1 MNTPR
6 APLGRLLTAM
16 VTPFADDGSVDL
28 TAAQALARHLVE
40 TGSEGIVVSGTTG
53 ESPTLSD
60 AEKLDLV
67 EVVCGEVGDDAAVVA
82 GTGTYDTVHSV
93 HLTREARARGAA
105 GFLVVTP
112 YYNKPPPE
120 GIVRHFAAIA
130 EAAGGAPILVYNIPQ
145 RVVLNLEPGLLAR
158 LGREVPGVCGV
169 KQATTDLDQ
178 ARAIAASGLALY
190 AGNDDLLL
198 PFLELGG
205 VGGVHVASHLVGRD
219 MLRVIELM
227 AAGQAEDART
237 LDGQLQ
243 EVYRALSVTTN
254 PIPVKA
260 ALNLLGHHVG
270 GLRLPLV
277 DATPGEVEQVRA
289 ALEHR
294 GLLVH
299 A

>member
-1 MNTPR
+1 
-6 APLGRLLTAM
+6 M

-28 TAAQALARHLVE
+28 TAAQALARHLIE

-60 AEKLDLV
+60 AEKLDLI
-67 EVVCGEVGDDAAVVA
+67 EVVCGEVGDDAVVVA

-178 ARAIAASGLALY
+178 ARAIVTSGLALY

-227 AAGQAEDART
+227 AAGQADDART

-260 ALNLLGHHVG
+260 ALNLLGHNVG

-277 DATPGEVEQVRA
+277 EATPGEVEQVRM

-294 GLLVH
+294 GLLIH

>member
-1 MNTPR
+1 MNPPH

-16 VTPFADDGSVDL
+16 VTPFADDGNVDL
-28 TAAQALARHLVE
+28 PAAQALARYLVD
-40 TGSEGIVVSGTTG
+40 TGSEGLVVSGTTG
-53 ESPTLSD
+53 ESPTLTD
-60 AEKLDLV
+60 AEKLSLV
-67 EVVCGEVGDDAAVVA
+67 EAVCAEVGDEATVVA
-82 GTGTYDTVHSV
+82 GTGTYDTAHSA

-112 YYNKPPPE
+112 YYSKPPPE
-120 GIVRHFAAIA
+120 GIVRHFAAVA

-145 RVVLNLEPGLLAR
+145 RVVLNLEPSLLAR
-158 LGREVPGVCGV
+158 LGGEIPGVCGV

-178 ARAIAASGLALY
+178 ARAIVASGLALY

-219 MLRVIELM
+219 MLRVCELV
-227 AAGQAEDART
+227 AGGHLDDART

-243 EVYRALSVTTN
+243 EIYRALSVATN
-254 PIPVKA
+254 PIPIKA
-260 ALNLLGHHVG
+260 ALNLLGHPVG

-277 DATPGEVEQVRA
+277 EATPIEVEQIRL
-289 ALEHR
+289 ALERR